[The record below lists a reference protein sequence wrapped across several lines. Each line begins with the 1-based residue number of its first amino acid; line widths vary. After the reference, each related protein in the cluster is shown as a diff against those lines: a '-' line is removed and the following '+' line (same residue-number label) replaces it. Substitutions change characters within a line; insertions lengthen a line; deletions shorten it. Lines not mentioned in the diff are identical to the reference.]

1 MRPKVATILS
11 AQPWEQQ
18 FADTARNSGGVRLVC
33 RAYDP
38 GDLPSDVEVI
48 IGGSETSWMTP
59 ACVKAWQGRGIR
71 VIGIH
76 PATDAPGR
84 QLFETAGAD
93 AVLSALEP
101 PEVLLG
107 TARSLAAFPSRPLP
121 GPRITVVSGPAG
133 APGRTECAVAIAR
146 LVSRKTRTLLIDL
159 DDRSPSVALRLGLPP
174 FPNIDDAGDETRA
187 TGRIPFDAIQAAG
200 DMQVLA
206 GTIRSSRLDPR
217 MRRDILWAARGLG
230 EHIVVDAG
238 APDEED
244 PILEIATD
252 TILVCDASPIG
263 LVRAATLAAWWR
275 ADPPRVLLNRMGTD
289 QEDMLRACRHALGL
303 EPWASIAYDPEV
315 RRASVRAEPSPER
328 FIGQLES
335 FIS

>member
-18 FADTARNSGGVRLVC
+18 FAETARNSGGVRLVC

-38 GDLPSDVEVI
+38 GDLPADVEVI

-59 ACVKAWQGRGIR
+59 ACVKAWQGRGIK
-71 VIGIH
+71 VIGIY
-76 PATDAPGR
+76 PAADGPGR

-93 AVLSALEP
+93 AVLSALES

-107 TARSLAAFPSRPLP
+107 TARSLAAFPSKFTA
-121 GPRITVVSGPAG
+121 GPRITVVSGPMG
-133 APGRTECAVAIAR
+133 APGRTECAVAIAT
-146 LVSRKTRTLLIDL
+146 LVSRTTSTLLVDL

-174 FPNIDDAGDETRA
+174 IPNLDDAIDETRA
-187 TGRIPFDAIQAAG
+187 TGAIPFHTLQTSG
-200 DMQVLA
+200 QMRVLA
-206 GTIRSSRLDPR
+206 GTFRNSRLDPR
-217 MRRDILWAARGLG
+217 MRRDILWAARNLG
-230 EHIVVDAG
+230 DHIVVDAG
-238 APDEED
+238 APDEDD

-275 ADPPRVLLNRMGTD
+275 ADPPRVLLNRMGKD
-289 QEDMLRACRHALGL
+289 HEDILRAARHALGL

-315 RRASVRAEPSPER
+315 RRACVRAEPSPER

-335 FIS
+335 FVS

>member
-1 MRPKVATILS
+1 VRPKVATILS

-18 FADTARNSGGVRLVC
+18 FADAARSSGGVRLVC

-38 GDLPSDVEVI
+38 GDLPLDVEVI

-59 ACVKAWQGRGIR
+59 ACVNAWQARGIR

-84 QLFETAGAD
+84 QLFEAAGAD

-107 TARSLAAFPSRPLP
+107 TARSLAAFPSRFLD

-146 LVSRKTRTLLIDL
+146 LVSRKTRTLLVDL

-174 FPNIDDAGDETRA
+174 FPNVDDAIDGTRA
-187 TGRIPFDAIQAAG
+187 TGMIPVDALQAAG
-200 DMQVLA
+200 DLQVLA
-206 GTIRSSRLDPR
+206 GTLRGSRIDPR
-217 MRRDILWAARGLG
+217 MRRDILWAARDLG
-230 EHIVVDAG
+230 AHIVVDAG
-238 APDEED
+238 APDEDD

-275 ADPPRVLLNRMGTD
+275 ADPPRVLLNRIGTE

-315 RRASVRAEPSPER
+315 RRASVRAEPSPEG

-335 FIS
+335 FIN